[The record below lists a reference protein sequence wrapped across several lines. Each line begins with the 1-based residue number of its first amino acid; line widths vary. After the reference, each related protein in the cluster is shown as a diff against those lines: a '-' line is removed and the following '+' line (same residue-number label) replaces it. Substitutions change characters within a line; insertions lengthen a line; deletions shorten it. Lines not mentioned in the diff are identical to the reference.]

1 MSSLCMPDQD
11 QDKELFASICQK
23 DQKAF
28 EQLYRAHYRR
38 LLVLAYQYVKNEETA
53 KEIVNDV
60 LLKIWTE
67 APRLNIA
74 HSLRPY
80 LSRSV
85 VNRSLNVI
93 RQNNLQM
100 AKFNQYQINALN
112 PDVDEDEAA
121 ALEEQLLKL
130 EKALESLPPQC
141 KKILLM
147 SKFEK
152 CKQQEIADRL
162 NVSIKTV
169 KNQLTIGYEKSRKAL
184 SGNVAIL
191 IIFLFATI
199 ILGLFYEM
207 PV

>member
-1 MSSLCMPDQD
+1 MPDQD
-11 QDKELFASICQK
+11 QDKELFAGICQK

-28 EQLYRAHYRR
+28 EQLYRIHYRR
-38 LLVLAYQYVKNEETA
+38 LLVLAYQYVRNEETA
-53 KEIVNDV
+53 EEIVNDV
-60 LLKIWTE
+60 LLKIWME

-93 RQNNLQM
+93 RQENRLT
-100 AKFNQYQINALN
+100 AKFNQYQVIALI
-112 PDVDEDEAA
+112 PHPDEDEAT
-121 ALEEQLLKL
+121 ALEEQLLKV
-130 EKALESLPPQC
+130 EKALEGLPPQC

-152 CKQQEIADRL
+152 CKQQEIAERL

-169 KNQLTIGYEKSRKAL
+169 KNQLTIGYEKLRKAI
-184 SGNVAIL
+184 SGNVAFS
-191 IIFLFATI
+191 IIFLIATI

>member
-1 MSSLCMPDQD
+1 MPDQD
-11 QDKELFASICQK
+11 KDKELFAAICQK

-28 EQLYRAHYRR
+28 EQLYRTHYRR
-38 LLVLAYQYVKNEETA
+38 LLVLAYQYVRNEETA
-53 KEIVNDV
+53 EEIVNDV
-60 LLKIWTE
+60 LLKIWME

-93 RQNNLQM
+93 RQENRLS
-100 AKFNQYQINALN
+100 AKFTQYQVNSGI
-112 PDVDEDEAA
+112 PDSDEDEAA
-121 ALEEQLLKL
+121 ALEEQLLQL
-130 EKALESLPPQC
+130 EKALEGLPPQC

-152 CKQQEIADRL
+152 CKQQEIAERL

-169 KNQLTIGYEKSRKAL
+169 KNQLTIGYEKIRKAI
-184 SGNVAIL
+184 SGNVAFS
-191 IIFLFATI
+191 IIFFIATI